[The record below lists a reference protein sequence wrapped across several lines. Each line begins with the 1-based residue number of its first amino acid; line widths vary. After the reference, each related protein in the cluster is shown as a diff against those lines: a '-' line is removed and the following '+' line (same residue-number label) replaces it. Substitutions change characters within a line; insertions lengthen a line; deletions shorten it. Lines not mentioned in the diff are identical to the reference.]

1 MHSKL
6 TDLAFKY
13 ILIFKRKRRFESN
26 VQMPNKLNVIYVFL
40 EATTNSSFN
49 IFLIKFF
56 HFLKTFTDGVAHNL
70 KSSKGMVLL
79 SDAHK

>member
-1 MHSKL
+1 ML
-6 TDLAFKY
+6 TLISRKKSEKKSFSFKVH
-13 ILIFKRKRRFESN
+13 LIFKRKRKFESN

-56 HFLKTFTDGVAHNL
+56 YFLKTFTDGVAHNL
-70 KSSKGMVLL
+70 K
-79 SDAHK
+79 